1 MNEEDKIAWID
12 EENRFHAIE
21 ESIKQTHT
29 YVKCNYKK
37 PGCFCRILVVDCCY
51 YCKIIE

>member
-12 EENRFHAIE
+12 EEKRFHAIE

-29 YVKCNYKK
+29 HTKNAYMQPKFS
-37 PGCFCRILVVDCCY
+37 GRI
-51 YCKIIE
+51 